1 MIENE
6 LGEKRYLIWGWL
18 AVTADGLLSLT
29 TRAMSHAEL
38 CAMVHG
44 FRSYSYVTGTVAQA

>member
-18 AVTADGLLSLT
+18 AVTTDGLLSLT

-38 CAMVHG
+38 CVMTHS
-44 FRSYSYVTGTVAQA
+44 FRSYSYVTGMVSQA